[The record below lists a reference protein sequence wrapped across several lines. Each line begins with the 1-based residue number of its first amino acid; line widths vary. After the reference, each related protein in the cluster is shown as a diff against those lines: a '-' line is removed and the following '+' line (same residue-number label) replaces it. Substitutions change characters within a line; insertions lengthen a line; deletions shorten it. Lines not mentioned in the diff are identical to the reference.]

1 MKRYA
6 LIVLVSAALLS
17 AGRASAAPDV
27 FTQNE
32 FMTAESIDP
41 GMTQTG
47 ISFTLGEDY
56 KSYYPAF
63 RYGLGALFEIGVK
76 FGGASVDTGPSD
88 KLGALIGAD
97 LKYQLIKEAEG
108 IPLDMAVAL
117 GLDNIIIS
125 SRNVTEVTF
134 STILSKGFPLTERGY
149 KFTPYGGVEMAAM
162 YGSYEH
168 IKDDTHVY
176 IFGGLEWKLTQK
188 FLMLMEL
195 KAGESVLG
203 GIGIRFEY

>member
-6 LIVLVSAALLS
+6 LITLIGAALLS
-17 AGRASAAPDV
+17 AGTAGAAPDV

-47 ISFTLGEDY
+47 INFTLGEDY

-63 RYGLGALFEIGVK
+63 RYGLGALFEIGLK
-76 FGGASVDTGPSD
+76 FGVSSVDTGPSD

-125 SRNVTEVTF
+125 SSNVTEVTF
-134 STILSKGFPLTERGY
+134 STILSKGYPLTERGY

-162 YGSYEH
+162 YGSF
-168 IKDDTHVY
+168 IPKDDTHVY
-176 IFGGLEWKLTQK
+176 IFGGFEWKLTQK

>member
-76 FGGASVDTGPSD
+76 FGVSSIDTGPSD

-125 SRNVTEVTF
+125 SSNVTEVTF

-162 YGSYEH
+162 YGSY
-168 IKDDTHVY
+168 IPKDDTHVY
-176 IFGGLEWKLTQK
+176 VFGGLEWKLTQK